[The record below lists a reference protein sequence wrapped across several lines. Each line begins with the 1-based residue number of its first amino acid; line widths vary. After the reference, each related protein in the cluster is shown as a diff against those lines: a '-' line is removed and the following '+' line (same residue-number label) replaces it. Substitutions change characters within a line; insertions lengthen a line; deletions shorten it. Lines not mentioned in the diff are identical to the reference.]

1 MHRINRDQDLC
12 TMTIDQLKAE
22 IDKLGIT
29 SETETVQGLKLELWR
44 RVRDNPNRY
53 NQSLMPYIRSL
64 LSDCSLIY
72 NAGDHPGWIVKWVTW
87 PRPKWQR
94 FYPEANLSSRFVNP
108 SLRDSRSR
116 YGRALD
122 YHSGLADLYQ
132 LSLLKLPGR
141 PDGQVSYLPR
151 LCSRQGT
158 ALWQIASCYTTAAS
172 VD

>member
-72 NAGDHPGWIVKWVTW
+72 NAGDHPGWIVK
-87 PRPKWQR
+87 
-94 FYPEANLSSRFVNP
+94 
-108 SLRDSRSR
+108 
-116 YGRALD
+116 
-122 YHSGLADLYQ
+122 
-132 LSLLKLPGR
+132 
-141 PDGQVSYLPR
+141 
-151 LCSRQGT
+151 
-158 ALWQIASCYTTAAS
+158 
-172 VD
+172 